1 MKLSVFIRRVSTK
14 TTMCMIQQT
23 CDTHRTPV
31 IRIHWTLKQGTCVP
45 YSELKINNSTCI
57 FIILDYLYVYI
68 KKTEKMTSDDIK

>member
-23 CDTHRTPV
+23 CDTHRT
-31 IRIHWTLKQGTCVP
+31 
-45 YSELKINNSTCI
+45 TCI

>member
-1 MKLSVFIRRVSTK
+1 M
-14 TTMCMIQQT
+14 
-23 CDTHRTPV
+23 
-31 IRIHWTLKQGTCVP
+31 P